1 MDQGPEL
8 ETNRPGLPGYWRML
22 WMLFMQ
28 PVTLG
33 RWLKACEIKQPDDS
47 AWRLWRE
54 PGAYQSVRRAYIGR
68 MFSFLFFVAPVVVI
82 ATAFLLYTGGIPV
95 DSWIVVGGVVC
106 GVALGV
112 ALGVGAGVALGVSA
126 GVGVALGVALGVSM
140 GVAAG
145 VVLSVSVGVSS
156 GVGAGVF
163 GGVAFIVTF
172 LRIPLYP
179 LETLLELILYLVE
192 TLSPRSTLRYSPL
205 LFHDMSY
212 LPYPFLAPHIILGAA
227 KDPAL
232 ARRAIDA
239 CAIAPGQRRAGL
251 VALARLQAL
260 ELQALA
266 KERRFVQIVDLQ
278 GHWLPGVEGTTPYC
292 LPSARRRAI
301 STRRLPLRCLTI
313 ASAISRKL
321 NSGWRR

>member
-106 GVALGV
+106 
-112 ALGVGAGVALGVSA
+112 
-126 GVGVALGVALGVSM
+126 GVALGVALGVSM

>member
-112 ALGVGAGVALGVSA
+112 AW
-126 GVGVALGVALGVSM
+126 GVSM